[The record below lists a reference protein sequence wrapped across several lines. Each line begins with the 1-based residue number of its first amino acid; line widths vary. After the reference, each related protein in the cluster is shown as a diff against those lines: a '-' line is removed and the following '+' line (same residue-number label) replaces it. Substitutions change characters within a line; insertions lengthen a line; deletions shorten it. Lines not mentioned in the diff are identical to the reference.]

1 MQSTTYKDIIDG
13 KIAEWQ
19 VNLKK
24 IEEQAGKASS
34 DSQSRSSAKVKDL
47 KSAIDSAT
55 AQLQSLDAQ
64 ETVENTMATK
74 DKILEI
80 FGSIDKQ
87 FIEFED
93 KTPFML

>member
-47 KSAIDSAT
+47 KSAIDSA
-55 AQLQSLDAQ
+55 AVQLQTLGAQ

-74 DKILEI
+74 DKIVEI
-80 FGSIDKQ
+80 FGAIDKQ
-87 FIEFED
+87 FTEFED